1 MTVRRRAA
9 RLAVVC
15 ALLGGV
21 VAVGATPALADDDS
35 VRARVSSSFTAGGSA
50 GSVSVEVRKRS
61 GGCVLLRT
69 GLRLRLEGVRADQVE
84 VHVSAGG
91 QWWPVPVSGGGLL
104 VTERTSPVNP
114 TLCKGKS
121 ITVRY
126 RVAFL
131 PGAPAG
137 KLTVAGEATTAGGQM
152 IGRGADTSQVR
163 AGRNATPSPKPTKSP
178 TPSPTP
184 SPVETGP
191 PTEDPTAESTLAAV
205 SGGGGRAADES
216 GSGGGFSP
224 VMVLGGALVA
234 VGLGLIF
241 LLFRRSRAD
250 RRDVGGS
257 ASTPLPGNPGG
268 TTYRSGGQPGPAT
281 AAGAGYFGGPPTATG
296 YPGGAAHL
304 DDPTGYP
311 VPPAGPTRG
320 TVYPASPRGTE
331 QPPSGT
337 VYPASPRG
345 TEQPPSGT
353 VYPASPPGQ
362 WYGPA
367 GPVYPAPR
375 SGQPGTSPPPEST
388 GGGDSTAIMPR
399 LPE

>member
-15 ALLGGV
+15 ALLGGAV
-21 VAVGATPALADDDS
+21 VIGATPALADDDS
-35 VRARVSSSFTAGGSA
+35 VKVRTSSSFTAGGSA
-50 GSVSVEVRKRS
+50 GSVAVEVRKRS
-61 GGCVLLRT
+61 DGCVLLRT

-84 VHVSAGG
+84 VQVSAGG
-91 QWWPVPVSGGGLL
+91 QWWPVPVSGGGVLA
-104 VTERTSPVNP
+104 TARTSPANP

-131 PGAPAG
+131 PGAPDG

-191 PTEDPTAESTLAAV
+191 PTEDPMLEPTLAAAG
-205 SGGGGRAADES
+205 SAGGGGRAADGS

-224 VMVLGGALVA
+224 VMIVGVALVV
-234 VGLGLIF
+234 VGLGLIA

-250 RRDVGGS
+250 RRDVGG
-257 ASTPLPGNPGG
+257 ASSTPVPPVPPLPGNPGG
-268 TTYRSGGQPGPAT
+268 TTYRSGGQPSPAT
-281 AAGAGYFGGPPTATG
+281 TAGGGY
-296 YPGGAAHL
+296 YGGA
-304 DDPTGYP
+304 
-311 VPPAGPTRG
+311 PAG
-320 TVYPASPRGTE
+320 TVYPASPRGPE

-337 VYPASPRG
+337 VYPSSPSPG
-345 TEQPPSGT
+345 QTYGPGGP
-353 VYPASPPGQ
+353 VYPTPPGQ
-362 WYGPA
+362 TYGPA

-375 SGQPGTSPPPEST
+375 SGQPGTSPPSGST
-388 GGGDSTAIMPR
+388 DGGDSTAIMPR

>member
-15 ALLGGV
+15 ALLGGAV
-21 VAVGATPALADDDS
+21 VLGATPALADDDS
-35 VRARVSSSFTAGGSA
+35 VKVRTSSSFTAGGSA
-50 GSVSVEVRKRS
+50 GSVAVEVRKRS
-61 GGCVLLRT
+61 DGCVLLRT

-84 VHVSAGG
+84 VQVSAGG
-91 QWWPVPVSGGGLL
+91 QWWPVPVSGGGVLA
-104 VTERTSPVNP
+104 TARTSPANP

-131 PGAPAG
+131 PGAPDG

-163 AGRNATPSPKPTKSP
+163 AGRNATPSPKPTKSA

-191 PTEDPTAESTLAAV
+191 PTEDPVLEPSLAAAG
-205 SGGGGRAADES
+205 SAGGGGRAADGS
-216 GSGGGFSP
+216 GSGGGLSP
-224 VMVLGGALVA
+224 VMIIGVALVA
-234 VGLGLIF
+234 VGLGLIA

-250 RRDVGGS
+250 RRDVGGASS
-257 ASTPLPGNPGG
+257 APVPPLPGNPGG

-281 AAGAGYFGGPPTATG
+281 TAGGGY
-296 YPGGAAHL
+296 YGGA
-304 DDPTGYP
+304 
-311 VPPAGPTRG
+311 PAG
-320 TVYPASPRGTE
+320 TVYPASPRGPE

-337 VYPASPRG
+337 VYPASP
-345 TEQPPSGT
+345 SGQT
-353 VYPASPPGQ
+353 YGPGGPVYPTPPGQ
-362 WYGPA
+362 TYGPA
-367 GPVYPAPR
+367 GPVYPPPR
-375 SGQPGTSPPPEST
+375 SGQPGTPPPPGST
-388 GGGDSTAIMPR
+388 DGGDSTAIMPR